1 MSRKKYTAA
10 RRLLFLHAEHVT
22 TPGTCGLPPPARDKR
37 LTVKATSSVEMLFSI
52 DGRRHFEAVFE
63 PTAFNIMSVG
73 GTRCDRQEMS
83 RQRHAKGVGLGLQR
97 RSERSSQAR
106 RSRLEF

>member
-37 LTVKATSSVEMLFSI
+37 LIAEATSSMETLFSI
-52 DGRRHFEAVFE
+52 DGRRRFEAVFE
-63 PTAFNIMSVG
+63 LTAFNIVL
-73 GTRCDRQEMS
+73 
-83 RQRHAKGVGLGLQR
+83 V
-97 RSERSSQAR
+97 
-106 RSRLEF
+106 

>member
-37 LTVKATSSVEMLFSI
+37 LIAEATSSVETLFSI
-52 DGRRHFEAVFE
+52 DGRRRFEAVFE
-63 PTAFNIMSVG
+63 LTAFNIVLVRGMRCEDVSVVA
-73 GTRCDRQEMS
+73 TY
-83 RQRHAKGVGLGLQR
+83 R
-97 RSERSSQAR
+97 R
-106 RSRLEF
+106 